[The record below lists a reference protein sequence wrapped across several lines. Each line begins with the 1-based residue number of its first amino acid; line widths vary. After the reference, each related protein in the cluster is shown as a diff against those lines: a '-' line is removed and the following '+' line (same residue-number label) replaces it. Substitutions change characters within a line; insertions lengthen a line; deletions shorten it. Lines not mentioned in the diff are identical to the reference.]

1 MNEILRALLEYL
13 ESNLAISFGV
23 KKIRIGTPEEAYNGL
38 MHPRDLPFV
47 LLTPDGAP
55 VLETGVWAN
64 TKKSLFNI
72 KIFIFMDNQRNP
84 NDSRIIDDKKNNITL
99 YQVADELLRLIGNDK
114 QLNGLVTR
122 FPGIWDTTPFTDEE
136 GRQILEIRTQFIN
149 DLVPFE
155 GAANNQTNLV
165 TI

>member
-1 MNEILRALLEYL
+1 MNEILKALLEYL
-13 ESNLAISFGV
+13 TNNLAISFGV
-23 KKIRIGTPEEAYNGL
+23 KKIQVGTPEEAYNGR
-38 MHPRDLPFV
+38 MHTRDLPFV

-55 VLETGVWAN
+55 VLKVGVWAN
-64 TKKSLFNI
+64 TKQGLFNI

-84 NDSRIIDDKKNNITL
+84 NDSRIVDDDKDNITG
-99 YQVADELLRLIGNDK
+99 YQVADELLKLIGNNK
-114 QLNGLVTR
+114 QLDGLVTR

-149 DLVPFE
+149 DLVPFD